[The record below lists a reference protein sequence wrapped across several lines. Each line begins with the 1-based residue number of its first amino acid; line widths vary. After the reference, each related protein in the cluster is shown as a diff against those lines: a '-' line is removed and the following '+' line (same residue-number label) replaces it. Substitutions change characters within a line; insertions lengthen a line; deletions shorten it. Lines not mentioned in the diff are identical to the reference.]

1 MSPRGVVRA
10 PADVTAQIE
19 ALRAAAE
26 LAAGVP
32 VSWNSVAVAMLRRG
46 LAAIAG
52 ATSQG

>member
-1 MSPRGVVRA
+1 MNARGVVRA

-32 VSWNSVAVAMLRRG
+32 VAWSTVAVVLLRE
-46 LAAIAG
+46 AIA
-52 ATSQG
+52 ARARS